1 MFFVRIFFLCG
12 FVALTSSVFGQSSF
26 EGRVGL
32 GIGYFPGWDFNK
44 FVELNRS
51 ISMARLETFNND
63 GFYYHGWGGY
73 LYAMFIPNLRIGF
86 TQFTGYKTSSPEI
99 SGKSVE
105 YEINSTGLTI
115 EYTSSIKSVN
125 VSFGGII
132 GYGEQ
137 IIKNRINVYKPDWN
151 NIWRDIEKDTI
162 NVINGEYYFNKIS
175 ANYFTFTP
183 TINVEY
189 SLSRFTALRM
199 GIGYIFNFPSQWKL
213 NEVYTISNVP
223 KNLNGNSFYICGGI
237 LIGFFSN

>member
-12 FVALTSSVFGQSSF
+12 FVALTSTVFGQSSF

-32 GIGYFPGWDFNK
+32 GIGYFPGWSFNYLT
-44 FVELNRS
+44 ELNRS
-51 ISMARLETFNND
+51 ISASKLETFNND
-63 GFYYHGWGGY
+63 GFYYQSWGGY
-73 LYAMFIPNLRIGF
+73 VYVMFIPNLRIGLN
-86 TQFTGYKTSSPEI
+86 QFNGTKATSSKI
-99 SGKSVE
+99 NSKSVE
-105 YEINSTGLTI
+105 YEISSTGLTI
-115 EYTSSIKSVN
+115 EYTSSIGFVN
-125 VSFGGII
+125 ISLGGIV

-162 NVINGEYYFNKIS
+162 KVIDGGYYFNKIS
-175 ANYFTFTP
+175 TNYFTFSP

-189 SLSRFTALRM
+189 SLSRFTALR
-199 GIGYIFNFPSQWKL
+199 IGVGYTFNFPSQWKL
-213 NEVYTISNVP
+213 NEEYAISNVP